1 MRIRFDEQL
10 EQLNEEMI
18 NMGNMIEASI
28 GNAVKALM
36 KQDEELAKKTMA
48 GDEKID
54 RTERKIEDLC
64 LRLLLQQQPVARDL
78 RNISA
83 ALKMVTDMERIG
95 DHATDISELA
105 IVLSEK
111 TYVKKLDHIEEMARE
126 TMVML
131 IQSLE
136 AYVEKDLD
144 KAQKVIAHDD
154 VIDDLLLIIII
165 FLRNQ
170 NILCTVGNTAP
181 KCNVS
186 RISSH
191 NFNNTAALMRSRS
204 ISYLINCL
212 HGSIDCS
219 IKTNGIL
226 GTRNIQVNG
235 SRHTN
240 GVNAESCKFLGTC
253 IGTVTANNNQSINTM
268 FSADFRTFLL
278 SFFRAEF

>member
-28 GNAVKALM
+28 GDAVKALM

-48 GDEKID
+48 GDAKID

-78 RNISA
+78 RNISS

-105 IVLSEK
+105 VVLSKK
-111 TYVKKLDHIEEMARE
+111 TYVKKLDHIEEMAKE

-136 AYVEKDLD
+136 AFVEKDLD

-154 VIDDLLLIIII
+154 VVDELFEKVKKELIALIRDHADEGEQAVDLLMVTKYFERIGDHATNIAEWVI
-165 FLRNQ
+165 FSITGQ
-170 NILCTVGNTAP
+170 IVG
-181 KCNVS
+181 
-186 RISSH
+186 
-191 NFNNTAALMRSRS
+191 
-204 ISYLINCL
+204 
-212 HGSIDCS
+212 
-219 IKTNGIL
+219 
-226 GTRNIQVNG
+226 
-235 SRHTN
+235 
-240 GVNAESCKFLGTC
+240 
-253 IGTVTANNNQSINTM
+253 
-268 FSADFRTFLL
+268 
-278 SFFRAEF
+278 

>member
-78 RNISA
+78 RNISS

-105 IVLSEK
+105 IVLSKK
-111 TYVKKLDHIEEMARE
+111 TYVKKLDHIEEMAKE

-136 AYVEKDLD
+136 AFVEKDLD

-154 VIDDLLLIIII
+154 VVDDLFEKVKKELIALIRDHADEGEQAVDLLMVTKYFERIGDPATNIAEWVI
-165 FLRNQ
+165 F
-170 NILCTVGNTAP
+170 
-181 KCNVS
+181 
-186 RISSH
+186 
-191 NFNNTAALMRSRS
+191 S
-204 ISYLINCL
+204 ITGQI
-212 HGSIDCS
+212 
-219 IKTNGIL
+219 
-226 GTRNIQVNG
+226 V
-235 SRHTN
+235 
-240 GVNAESCKFLGTC
+240 A
-253 IGTVTANNNQSINTM
+253 
-268 FSADFRTFLL
+268 
-278 SFFRAEF
+278 